1 MSKNI
6 GLIMAIAKA
15 VGGSADPAV
24 IEQAVTDWLNDHP
37 EATTTVQDGSI
48 TEAKLAADVLAELG
62 EIDTL
67 KEAIENI
74 EDDLSEYDE
83 KEVDSAPTGWRLNES
98 DGLCS
103 ADAAYQ
109 IKKFTV
115 TAGQVVKVVSDDRF
129 QFQTVASVPSYG
141 TSNRVGQTY
150 GTGTFVLTV
159 PETAT
164 YLIVS
169 TTVAE
174 STANAYDRA
183 DRLNGMETRF
193 EEAIGNKPDTD
204 LFKKCVLVTEMS
216 KNRFNKDDAQ
226 TGYLHTNGTVYTGGG
241 YDSYCYA
248 SLGTVQKGDTFKF
261 WDTTWGMYAAT
272 AQMVVAYDSQGTVM
286 PSSGATQ
293 VQTYTVP
300 DGVASIKVTI
310 NGSGKDKFMAIAND
324 NTTPSAY
331 IPYSAGDQ
339 YYVAGDE
346 FIPKSQQID
355 INIPSK
361 LYALV
366 GIEMNVYF
374 ENIVEEWEKYKW
386 DCTCDVGKQMERC
399 FTVTPISTDAGNHTL
414 TITAT
419 ADDGTVT
426 TATTTLMVVATS
438 AGDGTTETVI
448 LLGDSTTNYGIVE
461 GKLLGN
467 FEDDPMSITLAGT
480 RGTSPNFHEGR
491 DGWTLERYC
500 TLAQDPGSSS
510 IVNPFFNPTSQKFD
524 AGYYFA
530 NSGVTGT
537 DWLMI
542 NLGINDVFGITSDTA
557 LASKIEDCFDYLDGM
572 IESIHEADENIK
584 IGVCLTIPPNH
595 SQDAFGKAYNC
606 GQNRNRYKRNNAKY
620 VKALIDEYDNR
631 TAEGIYLV
639 PIHVNLDTVYNMGM
653 ETISVNARNTGTTY
667 SSPVGNGGVHPAES
681 GYWQI
686 ADVYTAIIKAYSGN

>member
-1 MSKNI
+1 M
-6 GLIMAIAKA
+6 GLGAAIPFIKGLAPKPI
-15 VGGSADPAV
+15 DPADV
-24 IEQAVTDWLNDHP
+24 SEAVAAYLEEHP
-37 EATTTVQDGSI
+37 EATCPIDDTAGEGDTGKVWS
-48 TEAKLAADVLAELG
+48 ADKTAG
-62 EIDTL
+62 EVATL
-67 KEAIENI
+67 TEAIE
-74 EDDLSEYDE
+74 
-83 KEVDSAPTGWRLNES
+83 
-98 DGLCS
+98 
-103 ADAAYQ
+103 
-109 IKKFTV
+109 
-115 TAGQVVKVVSDDRF
+115 
-129 QFQTVASVPSYG
+129 
-141 TSNRVGQTY
+141 
-150 GTGTFVLTV
+150 
-159 PETAT
+159 
-164 YLIVS
+164 
-169 TTVAE
+169 
-174 STANAYDRA
+174 
-183 DRLNGMETRF
+183 
-193 EEAIGNKPDTD
+193 NKPDTD

-226 TGYLHTNGTVYTGGG
+226 TGFLHTNGNVYTGGS
-241 YDSYCYA
+241 YDNYCYA
-248 SLGTVQKGDTFKF
+248 SLGAVQRGDTFKF
-261 WDTTWGMYAAT
+261 WDTTWGMYAGT

-286 PSSGATQ
+286 PSSGASQ

-310 NGSGKDKFMAIAND
+310 SGSSKDKFMAIAND

-331 IPYSAGDQ
+331 IPYSAGEQ
-339 YYVAGDE
+339 YYVAGNE

-366 GIEMNVYF
+366 GVEMNVYF

-386 DCTCDVGKQMERC
+386 DCSCDVGKQMERG
-399 FTVTPISTDAGNHTL
+399 FVVTPIASNAGNHTL

-419 ADDGTVT
+419 AEDGTVT
-426 TATTTLMVVATS
+426 TATTTLVIVPTD
-438 AGDGTTETVI
+438 AGTGVTETVI
-448 LLGDSTTNYGIVE
+448 LLGDSTTNYGTVE
-461 GKLLGN
+461 NKLIGN
-467 FEDDPMSITLAGT
+467 FADDPMGVTLAGT
-480 RGTSPNFHEGR
+480 RGTSPALHEGR

-500 TLAQDPGSSS
+500 TLAQDPESSS

-524 AGYYFA
+524 AEYYFA

-537 DWLMI
+537 DWLFI

-557 LASKIEDCFDYLDGM
+557 LATKIEDCFDYLDEM

-606 GQNRNRYKRNNAKY
+606 GQNRNRYKRNNAIY

-653 ETISVNARNTGTTY
+653 ETIPVNARNTGTTY